1 MKLAVFIFLIA
12 MIGAC
17 GGETKPVT
25 LSGTTV
31 PPPVI
36 QATAAPI
43 LDVAATIPATVSTTI
58 PANTPTPPTSTASPR
73 PTVMPEPTAHPSS
86 PVPTT
91 PPRPTVMPGPTVHPS
106 SVEVSQSKGILLKLV
121 EPSTARYIIREQLAR
136 LDLPNDA
143 MGQTSDISG
152 MIRFD
157 ASGQI
162 QQDSVFTVNVS
173 SLTSDEA
180 RRDRYLKSRALAT
193 DQYPTVKFA
202 INEVKGLPW
211 PVPTSGTYNIDLIG
225 DLTIT
230 DVTKPVI
237 WRTVVEFAS
246 DEIVGN
252 ASVTITF
259 EEFDMRKPRFAFI
272 ISVADEIKLE
282 LKFSGRVLATN

>member
-1 MKLAVFIFLIA
+1 MKLAAFIFLVA

-17 GGETKPVT
+17 GGEAKPATPSV
-25 LSGTTV
+25 
-31 PPPVI
+31 
-36 QATAAPI
+36 TAAPSSMI
-43 LDVAATIPATVSTTI
+43 QSTVAPTLDVAATVTAAVTMTI
-58 PANTPTPPTSTASPR
+58 PVNTPPPSIASPRPTATTESTAHPSSPLPTASPR
-73 PTVMPEPTAHPSS
+73 PAVMPEPTAHPS
-86 PVPTT
+86 PVEGSLTD
-91 PPRPTVMPGPTVHPS
+91 V
-106 SVEVSQSKGILLKLV
+106 ILLKLV

-143 MGQTSDISG
+143 IGQTSDVSG

-157 ASGQI
+157 ASGEI
-162 QQDSVFTVNVS
+162 LQDSVFTVNVS

-180 RRDRYLKSRALAT
+180 RRDRYLKSRALES

-211 PVPTSGTYNIDLIG
+211 PLPTSGAHTFDLIG
-225 DLTIT
+225 DLTIKE
-230 DVTKPVI
+230 VTKPVI

-246 DEIVGN
+246 DKIVGN

-272 ISVADEIKLE
+272 ISVAEEFKLE
-282 LKFSGRVLATN
+282 LNFSGRVLTTTQ